1 MKTIIQLS
9 AAFIAAA
16 LITRGVAAFGDDSAG
31 QATASY
37 WTSYNKLVPTVG
49 YYTNMQAGV
58 VAIQESRDSQ
68 TGVQNKGDTLLRP
81 TGPMVI
87 TRMPTEFHEQ
97 NPRFQQQHLWDVN
110 TNVLYTSQ
118 GP

>member
-1 MKTIIQLS
+1 MKTIIKFA
-9 AAFIAAA
+9 AAFFVAA
-16 LITRGVAAFGDDSAG
+16 LITRGVTALGDDSAG
-31 QATASY
+31 QTTADY
-37 WTSYNKLVPTVG
+37 WDSYNKLVPTVG

-58 VAIQESRDSQ
+58 VSIEQSRTSQ
-68 TGVQNKGDTLLRP
+68 ATVSNKGGAQLRP

-97 NPRFQQQHLWDVN
+97 NPKFQQQHLWDVN